1 MPALPAKRSRGRQNR
16 IRRRYERRNARAS
29 GRIAFRPL
37 PRRLRIL
44 PAKPCASQLHVPLHQ
59 EQSCGFDGVRC
70 QRGNVSDRTTAAD
83 DCRKQCRYVL
93 HDRAQCYS
101 KATGTQHKELFLIPG
116 ATHIKTYYVP
126 EYVNQ
131 AVGKLT
137 EFFGKN
143 LGLSE

>member
-1 MPALPAKRSRGRQNR
+1 MPGHLDFDSITEESLKKIPTDLYREGMVYYGQTHRHPNSTFDYTTSSLTELMAWDATDQIDLIN
-16 IRRRYERRNARAS
+16 
-29 GRIAFRPL
+29 
-37 PRRLRIL
+37 
-44 PAKPCASQLHVPLHQ
+44 VPLLMIAG
-59 EQSCGFDGVRC
+59 SI
-70 QRGNVSDRTTAAD
+70 AD
-83 DCRKQCRYVL
+83 TFYMTE
-93 HDRAQCYS
+93 QCYS

-143 LGLSE
+143 LGLSERI